1 MYYYLKTS
9 NPCNIYSV
17 EIAPWHGDFANN
29 SQYIIFEESQL
40 ETFAKLKDEIKICME
55 TFWQGHKFVG
65 GDQYSYVTSGYSS
78 HLKCL
83 KVIKQP
89 IAREENTI
97 TCPKNYFIK
106 DGDAEEL
113 CRRLKEIIKRY
124 GVVV

>member
-17 EIAPWHGDFANN
+17 EIAPWHGDVANN

-65 GDQYSYVTSGYSS
+65 DEQYSYITSGRSS

-83 KVIKQP
+83 KVIKQR
-89 IAREENTI
+89 IEREKNTI
-97 TCPKNYFIK
+97 TCPKNYFVHK
-106 DGDAEEL
+106 EDAEEL
-113 CRRLKEIIKRY
+113 CRRIKEIFKRHHIII
-124 GVVV
+124 